1 MAIKFKQDKTITV
14 DPSVAAAAAALGGGS
29 TAATTSVTSA
39 KAQANT
45 PIRNDYGFV
54 VNGKQPAT
62 LTLAQLKTALA
73 DSTNNA
79 PAIIKMTRDV
89 GSVPNGPLSTLGTIT
104 LDGKL
109 SPVEQNALGTYALGV
124 VNTTKGGQ
132 PASIADAVTS
142 KLTPQSISPYAINS
156 TINLKNIDRP
166 DIAAVKATVTDLY
179 EQLLGKK
186 ADDATTTKWAQVYD
200 NYAASRPTSQTTGAV
215 TYGLQTVPSAAG
227 GAGSNRLI
235 RSGQQETTVTNNLTA
250 SDFIKNQI
258 VDSGDYKAFQASGAA
273 MNLLSNM
280 AAKEAGVA

>member
-1 MAIKFKQDKTITV
+1 MAIKPKQNITV

-132 PASIADAVTS
+132 PASIADAVTNR
-142 KLTPQSISPYAINS
+142 LTPQSISPYAINS

-166 DIAAVKATVTDLY
+166 DIAAVKKKMSSFLARKRTMLQQLSGRKFMITMQPAVQHLKPLALLHMACKQSHRLRVAQDL
-179 EQLLGKK
+179 
-186 ADDATTTKWAQVYD
+186 
-200 NYAASRPTSQTTGAV
+200 
-215 TYGLQTVPSAAG
+215 
-227 GAGSNRLI
+227 
-235 RSGQQETTVTNNLTA
+235 
-250 SDFIKNQI
+250 I
-258 VDSGDYKAFQASGAA
+258 V
-273 MNLLSNM
+273 
-280 AAKEAGVA
+280 

>member
-1 MAIKFKQDKTITV
+1 MAIKPKQNITV

-89 GSVPNGPLSTLGTIT
+89 GSVPNG
-104 LDGKL
+104 
-109 SPVEQNALGTYALGV
+109 ALGV

-132 PASIADAVTS
+132 PASIADAVTNR
-142 KLTPQSISPYAINS
+142 LTPQSISPYAINS

-273 MNLLSNM
+273 MNLLTNM

>member
-1 MAIKFKQDKTITV
+1 MAIKPKQNITV

-73 DSTNNA
+73 DPTNNA
-79 PAIIKMTRDV
+79 PAILKMTMDV
-89 GSVPNGPLSTLGTIT
+89 AKVPNGPLSAFGTISA
-104 LDGKL
+104 DGTL

-124 VNTTKGGQ
+124 INTTKAGQ

-142 KLTPQSISPYAINS
+142 KLNPQSISPYAINS
-156 TINLKNIDRP
+156 TINLKSIDRP

-186 ADDATTTKWAQVYD
+186 ADDAAVAKWAQVYD
-200 NYAASRPTSQTTGAV
+200 NYAASRPTSQTSGAV

-235 RSGQQETTVTNNLTA
+235 RSGQNETTTTNNLTA

-273 MNLLSNM
+273 MNLLTNM